1 MIMLRL
7 YLAENSCRLDVKNP
21 SKNMKVN
28 VMQQDDFKDI
38 DLEILSKE
46 NRDVEGEG
54 FIWWKSTT
62 CSSRRELLK

>member
-1 MIMLRL
+1 MLRL
-7 YLAENSCRLDVKNP
+7 YLAENSCRLDMKNP

-28 VMQQDDFKDI
+28 VFKDDFKDI

-46 NRDVEGEG
+46 NQDVEGEG

>member
-1 MIMLRL
+1 MLRL

-28 VMQQDDFKDI
+28 VFKDDFKDI